1 MKTLRIILSRKGEP
15 SQISAEFSKIAT
27 TNTKKKK
34 LKIKFFKVLTFQ
46 SIQVIL
52 QQSYFPFVISM
63 LGLLSTNHLFA
74 LHGQIIPSLQTL
86 E

>member
-1 MKTLRIILSRKGEP
+1 MKTLRIILSKKGGP

-27 TNTKKKK
+27 TNINKKK
-34 LKIKFFKVLTFQ
+34 LKINFFKVLTFQ

-52 QQSYFPFVISM
+52 QKSYFPFVISM
-63 LGLLSTNHLFA
+63 LGRLSTNHLFA
-74 LHGQIIPSLQTL
+74 FHSQIIPSLQSL